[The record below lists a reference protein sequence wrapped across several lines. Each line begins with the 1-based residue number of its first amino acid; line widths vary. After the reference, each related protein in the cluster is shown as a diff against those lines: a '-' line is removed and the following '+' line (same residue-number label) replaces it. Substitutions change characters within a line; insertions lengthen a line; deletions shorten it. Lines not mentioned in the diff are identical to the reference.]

1 MANLCEKTLTACIAA
16 ECENP
21 LFAGVDSEAL
31 IFNFNQ
37 IASVTYSQTNGNIA
51 SGITM
56 KTYETTSEDPTTHEP
71 VTVDVA
77 YCGYTCQ
84 QLGNKPFDGSQ
95 TEMVEGTYGNKFTNT
110 IQLAVTDN
118 GPDVAHDIIDNFAN
132 GKFAVIL
139 KNDYVHSNGDNKYQ
153 MYGFKKGLK
162 CTAITR
168 EVWGDNESAWI
179 VTLTEE
185 NAPQSAVFFY
195 STDESTTDTAY
206 NALKCTCA

>member
-1 MANLCEKTLTACIAA
+1 MANLCEKTLSACIAA
-16 ECENP
+16 QCENP

-31 IFNFNQ
+31 IFNFSQ
-37 IASVTYSQTNGNIA
+37 IASVTYSTTNGNIA
-51 SGITM
+51 TGITM
-56 KTYETTSEDPTTHEP
+56 GTDGQSNS
-71 VTVDVA
+71 

-84 QLGNKPFDGSQ
+84 QLGNRPYEGSQ
-95 TEMVEGTYGNKFTNT
+95 TEMVEGTYGNKFTHT

-139 KNDYVHSNGDNKYQ
+139 KNDYVHANGDNKYQ

-185 NAPQSAVFFY
+185 NAPQSATFLFA
-195 STDESTTDTAY
+195 TDATTTDAAY
-206 NALKCTCA
+206 EALKCTCA